1 MTKPGGYTEGL
12 IMRSLK
18 PGDYWFGDPSNQRDN
33 VNSLL
38 GLGRIGFHPESQ
50 RSFLNPDPVIG
61 SANRFYTV
69 FYMSPNVA
77 QALGYAETEIL
88 LSNHPR
94 NIIFAPYIARIIP
107 QDTVYVYTSV
117 IRNILVSNY
126 EVKLLRVV
134 PISHKNPDFGDNI
147 FLEFRNPHFVTL
159 NTSRLTCLD
168 FEIRDITGNL
178 VDFENGPKPVR
189 LTLKI
194 RQCKK

>member
-1 MTKPGGYTEGL
+1 
-12 IMRSLK
+12 MRSLK
-18 PGDYWFGDPSNQRDN
+18 PGDYWFGNPSDQRDD
-33 VNSLL
+33 VNTLL
-38 GLGRIGFHPESQ
+38 GLLRICFHPESQ
-50 RSFLNPDPVIG
+50 RSFIKPDAT
-61 SANRFYTV
+61 SDSTSRFHTV
-69 FYMSPNVA
+69 LYMSPNIA
-77 QALGYAETEIL
+77 YSLGYTETEIL

-94 NIIFAPYIARIIP
+94 DIIFAPYISRIVP

-126 EVKLLRVV
+126 EVKLLRAV

-147 FLEFRNPHFVTL
+147 FLEFRNPHFIRL

-168 FEIRDITGNL
+168 FEIRDVTGNL

-194 RQCKK
+194 RPCKK